1 MGKMPLLDKMIYR
14 IIGDT
19 MGWLG
24 KRAWKRKDVE
34 FFNAMRAALE
44 AGHVEGR
51 LKSKKAS

>member
-1 MGKMPLLDKMIYR
+1 MPLLDKIVYR
-14 IIGDT
+14 LIGDA

-24 KRAWKRKDVE
+24 KRAWKRRDVE

-51 LKSKKAS
+51 LRSTRK